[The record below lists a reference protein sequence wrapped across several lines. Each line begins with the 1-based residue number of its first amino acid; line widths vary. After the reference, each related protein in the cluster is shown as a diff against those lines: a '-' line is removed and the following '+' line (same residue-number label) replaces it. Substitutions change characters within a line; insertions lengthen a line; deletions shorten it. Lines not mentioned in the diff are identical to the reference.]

1 MFELNY
7 ITEYKRNMGWQ
18 QPEEGKYISSE
29 LWETKEEVID
39 LIWYTIIGSFQY
51 DYKVFRI
58 EIEYYR

>member
-7 ITEYKRNMGWQ
+7 ITEYNTADWQ
-18 QPEEGKYISSE
+18 QPEGGKYVSSE
-29 LWETKEEVID
+29 LWETKEEVIY
-39 LIWYTIIGSFQY
+39 LIWCTIVGSFQY